1 MKEIWRRLTAG
12 FANLSARERL
22 LVAGAGGMLA
32 LALLYAL
39 IVNPALNWGNATKQR
54 RILAEQQLQAMTR
67 LRADFDDVNG
77 RVSAVE
83 KRIQK
88 GPSGN
93 LRTTLETLAQ
103 RSLVKV
109 ESMEPQSTPAN
120 DTYRETKVEVEMKG
134 VTLPQTVNYLDLIE
148 SAPQVLSVK
157 SLRIRTRG
165 DKQELLDVS
174 FTVSAFERL

>member
-1 MKEIWRRLTAG
+1 MKELWRRVTAG
-12 FANLSARERL
+12 FANLSGRERM

-32 LALLYAL
+32 LALVYLL
-39 IVNPALNWGNATKQR
+39 VIMPALNWGDGMTQR
-54 RILAEQQLQAMTR
+54 RVLAEQQLQAMTR
-67 LRADFDDVNG
+67 LRGDFDDVHQ

-83 KRIQK
+83 KRIEN
-88 GPSGN
+88 GPRGN
-93 LRTTLETLAQ
+93 LRTTLEALAQ

-148 SAPQVLSVK
+148 TAPQVLSVK
-157 SLRIRTRG
+157 ALRIRTRG

-174 FTVSAFERL
+174 FTVSSFERL